1 MNWCVPSPDTH
12 LTNGRSVCRCVCDNI
27 HNKGIL
33 HTVIFLFIF
42 CNEVMLSPKLLKHAE
57 FNKLHL
63 SLIDNHFST
72 YGYLILTSGP
82 YNCCVVEVEGTSQI
96 WP

>member
-1 MNWCVPSPDTH
+1 MTYTIKKYCTH
-12 LTNGRSVCRCVCDNI
+12 YYFT
-27 HNKGIL
+27 K
-33 HTVIFLFIF
+33 VIFLFIF
-42 CNEVMLSPKLLKHAE
+42 CNELMLRPKLLKHAE
-57 FNKLHL
+57 FNQFHL

-82 YNCCVVEVEGTSQI
+82 YNCSVVEVEGTSQI

>member
-1 MNWCVPSPDTH
+1 MTH
-12 LTNGRSVCRCVCDNI
+12 TIKKYCTHYYFI
-27 HNKGIL
+27 K
-33 HTVIFLFIF
+33 VIFLFIF
-42 CNEVMLSPKLLKHAE
+42 CNEVMLSE
-57 FNKLHL
+57 FNHFHI

-82 YNCCVVEVEGTSQI
+82 YNCSVVEVEGTSQI